1 MKIVADDKIPY
12 LQGVLEPYAEVVYKP
27 GKAISNR
34 DVKDADALII
44 RTRTKCDAN
53 LLEGSSVKFIAT
65 ATIGFDH
72 IDQNYCRENNIY
84 WTNAPGCNSSSVQ
97 QYIASVL
104 AKLFRT
110 EETLPGQSTLGI
122 IGVGNVGSKVEKL
135 GRTLGMKVMLN
146 DPPRER
152 EEGGDQW
159 SSLEEV
165 IEKADII
172 SLHVPL
178 NTEGANKTHH
188 LADRNFLDKIKPNTI
203 LINTSRGEVVDNAAL
218 KQALKEKTLK
228 TAVLDVWENEPNI
241 DQELME
247 LLALATPHIA
257 GYSRDGKANGTAQSI
272 RTLSRFFGLGLD
284 DWYPGNIEK
293 PENPVIRI
301 KPYGKPAQE
310 IVLEAIEATYDVSA
324 DDSRLRENPE
334 TFEKQRGD
342 YPVRREFHA
351 YQLAVNENYPESS
364 VKQLEKLGFQTIKSD
379 RKIVKE

>member
-12 LQGVLEPYAEVVYKP
+12 LKGVLEPYAEVVYKP